1 MDMQDR
7 EYEVDPRTS
16 VPAWQRAVARIVLV
30 TFTTGFVGCGGG
42 AAQDAQPTTTVTA
55 VEAVPT
61 TLPPATLPPPPPQP
75 PPSPPSTMPAQAP
88 EQLSKEE
95 LRDLVAPVALYPDVV
110 LSSLLPAT
118 TYPEQLHDA
127 AEYVG
132 QAEVVDRIPDDRGW
146 DGSVIGL
153 LQFPDVIR
161 WLDGNPAW
169 TDQMGQAVTYQQG
182 DVLDA
187 IQDYRRAVKNVGNL
201 QSNQYQKV
209 RSAPNEDIYIEP
221 ARPDVVYV
229 PSYDPVI
236 ATQPQPAVVAE
247 SPGINPWI
255 AFGGGAVVGALG
267 AWALYSIFDDDDHD
281 NNYYYGGGGGGYRRR
296 IRGYDNYYYARGRRP
311 GTVAWAP
318 RNRQPYRRVD
328 GWKEPRRLQYAAP
341 TARPGKRAAAL
352 RPPTKRVGAPA
363 PYATDLKRDQRNGNR
378 QRGQNNQMQGTA
390 PQLNQKQQR
399 KQDKQLQQQQQ
410 REQQQQRKAQQGAGG
425 GGKGKQGQGQQRNG
439 SRQKSQQQQQR
450 RQEQQPKRMDEPRQE
465 RRQEQQRQGDGQR
478 ERHNDQPRQ
487 QKQERMHDGGGQQ
500 KHGGGG
506 GNGGG
511 NKGGGG
517 GGGGGGGNNKKK
529 KNKQGND

>member
-7 EYEVDPRTS
+7 EYEVGYRSS

-42 AAQDAQPTTTVTA
+42 AAQEAQTTTTATA
-55 VEAVPT
+55 VEAIPT

-75 PPSPPSTMPAQAP
+75 PPTPPSTMPAQAP

-132 QAEVVDRIPDDRGW
+132 QAEVIDRIPDDRGW
-146 DGSVIGL
+146 DGSVVGL

-187 IQDYRRAVKNVGNL
+187 IQDYRRAVKTAGNL

-209 RSAPNEDIYIEP
+209 RAAPNEDIYIEP

-236 ATQPQPAVVAE
+236 ATQPQPVVVAE

-267 AWALYSIFDDDDHD
+267 AWALYSIFDDDDHGH
-281 NNYYYGGGGGGYRRR
+281 NNYYYGGGGRRR

-318 RNRQPYRRVD
+318 RNRQPYRRVN
-328 GWKEPRRLQYAAP
+328 GWQQPRRLQYAAP
-341 TARPGKRAAAL
+341 VARPGKRPAAL

-378 QRGQNNQMQGTA
+378 QGQNNQMQGGA
-390 PQLNQKQQR
+390 PQLNKKQQR
-399 KQDKQLQQQQQ
+399 QQDKQIQQQQRQQQKQVQQQQQ
-410 REQQQQRKAQQGAGG
+410 REQQMQ
-425 GGKGKQGQGQQRNG
+425 
-439 SRQKSQQQQQR
+439 
-450 RQEQQPKRMDEPRQE
+450 
-465 RRQEQQRQGDGQR
+465 
-478 ERHNDQPRQ
+478 
-487 QKQERMHDGGGQQ
+487 
-500 KHGGGG
+500 
-506 GNGGG
+506 
-511 NKGGGG
+511 
-517 GGGGGGGNNKKK
+517 
-529 KNKQGND
+529 